1 MNIQLSVSIWTVI
14 CFCLLMLILQNGVFK
29 PVLRVLDS
37 RKEKLATARA
47 KKQEMLRLEQEHAEL
62 YEQQRAEYLQRKKE
76 ETKAAV
82 DKIHSDEKIE
92 LKNAHAKSVD
102 DIDAYRLEIEEACA
116 AAIAGIR
123 PKMKEAA
130 GMFAQRIVSH
140 RG

>member
-29 PVLRVLDS
+29 PVLKVLDA
-37 RKEKLATARA
+37 RRDKLAAARE
-47 KKQEMLRLEQEHAEL
+47 KKQEMLRLEQENAEF
-62 YEQQRAEYLQRKKE
+62 YEQQRAEYLRRRKE

-82 DKIHSDEKIE
+82 DKIRSDEKIE

-102 DIDAYRLEIEEACA
+102 DIDAYRLEIEQVCA
-116 AAIAGIR
+116 DAVVGIR